1 MGSIMCNVGV
11 FYCVITNLPTNLTSC
26 HTNVHLLAL
35 CYSHD
40 LRVYGYD
47 TLLNK
52 FVTEILR
59 LSLNGFEN
67 GFPIIGK
74 SRITLNCAKL
84 FVIIWL

>member
-1 MGSIMCNVGV
+1 M
-11 FYCVITNLPTNLTSC
+11 
-26 HTNVHLLAL
+26 
-35 CYSHD
+35 HD

-52 FVTEILR
+52 YVTEILR

-84 FVIIWL
+84 FVTIWL